1 MAAKFFVGLEL
12 DDPDPEC
19 VKGHAEPLLA
29 AVGHAPAPSPDHSR
43 PGAADGPVPVRLG
56 TTRRR

>member
-19 VKGHAEPLLA
+19 VKGHADELVTA
-29 AVGHAPAPSPDHSR
+29 AAGRATRPVPSVDHSR
-43 PGAADGPVPVRLG
+43 PIPVALG
-56 TTRRR
+56 RRPA